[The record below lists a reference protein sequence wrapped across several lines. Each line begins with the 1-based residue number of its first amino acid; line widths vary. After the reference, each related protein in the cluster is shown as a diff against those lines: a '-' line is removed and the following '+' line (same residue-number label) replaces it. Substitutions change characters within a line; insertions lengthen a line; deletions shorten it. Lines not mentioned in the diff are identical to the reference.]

1 MQRNNAYAHTYA
13 HIQAQFIS
21 IINKNS
27 EEFVS
32 SVLRFIVYLQPV
44 LS

>member
-21 IINKNS
+21 IINKKAKKL
-27 EEFVS
+27 FQTYYV
-32 SVLRFIVYLQPV
+32 FIVYLQPV
-44 LS
+44 LP

>member
-1 MQRNNAYAHTYA
+1 MQRNKAYAHTYA

-44 LS
+44 LP